1 MDNEKIIVSLNDETK
16 EIYPL
21 VNIKYNNFEYVFYI
35 ISPNDFESVFV
46 GKIINE
52 NICPVEE
59 KEYQEL
65 FKIIMKLIDYL
76 KGNK

>member
-35 ISPNDFESVFV
+35 TSPNDFDSIFV

-52 NICPVEE
+52 NICSVEE

-65 FKIIMKLIDYL
+65 LKIFQAIIAKI
-76 KGNK
+76 KNT